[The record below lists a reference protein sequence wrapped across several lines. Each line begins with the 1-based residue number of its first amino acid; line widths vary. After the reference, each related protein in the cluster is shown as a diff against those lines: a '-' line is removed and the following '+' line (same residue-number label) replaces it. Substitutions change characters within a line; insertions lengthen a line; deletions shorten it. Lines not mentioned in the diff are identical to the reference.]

1 MTDNT
6 IYKRAMRFEEQRAKD
21 AESVRVQ
28 CMIDVLRRRPPPPAN
43 DSPPAKASPPDGN

>member
-6 IYKRAMRFEEQRAKD
+6 IHKRAMRFEEQRAKE

-28 CMIDVLRRRPPPPAN
+28 HMIDLLRRRPAASNPPPAEP
-43 DSPPAKASPPDGN
+43 SQPDGT

>member
-6 IYKRAMRFEEQRAKD
+6 IHKRAMRFEEQRAKE

-28 CMIDVLRRRPPPPAN
+28 CMIDVLRRRTPPA
-43 DSPPAKASPPDGN
+43 DAPPVKASPPDGA